1 MTELGDRFFFVMG
14 VPKSGTTWLQLLL
27 DAHPRIA
34 CRGEDQFDFFLGQV
48 PRLLSEYNQL
58 LKEVDGRTA
67 RQGARL
73 FEDRDASE
81 VFRDIV
87 ARILAKG
94 FADPRVTL
102 VGTKDNGIV
111 KHLPVY
117 GTFFPKARFVF
128 ILRDPRDL
136 AVSRWYHNLRTAEGF
151 AERSGT
157 IAAWSHSVAS
167 HWLSDVSKVLALAG
181 RLEGRFHMLRYED
194 LHAAPEATLA
204 QLLGFLGHAPSEA
217 DAALCL
223 RGLPLRRPCQAD
235 DLGHAPSEADAAL
248 CLRACRFETLSGGRR
263 SGEEDRGSFF
273 RKGTPGDWIN
283 HLDDAALSA
292 FRSQSA
298 PLMAQF
304 GYV

>member
-223 RGLPLRRPCQAD
+223 R
-235 DLGHAPSEADAAL
+235 
-248 CLRACRFETLSGGRR
+248 ACRFETLSGGRR